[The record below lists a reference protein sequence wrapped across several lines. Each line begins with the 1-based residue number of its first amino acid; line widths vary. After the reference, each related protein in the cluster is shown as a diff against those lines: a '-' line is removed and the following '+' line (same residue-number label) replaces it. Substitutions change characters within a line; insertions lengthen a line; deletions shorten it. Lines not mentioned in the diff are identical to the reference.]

1 MALRRIKTYLRNRL
15 TEDHISAIAILNI
28 EQETTNFIVANQMK
42 EMIDEFARRNEIR
55 KNLLLFD
62 EYFALFSIIIFN

>member
-42 EMIDEFARRNEIR
+42 EMIDKFALRNKIR
-55 KNLLLFD
+55 KNLFLFD